1 MESSVQLAVIA
12 IDEARL
18 LAQGDEQVVAAL
30 DVALKALRGE
40 EITRSDVD
48 SLHPSLSKRLTVL
61 LPD

>member
-40 EITRSDVD
+40 EITRGDVD